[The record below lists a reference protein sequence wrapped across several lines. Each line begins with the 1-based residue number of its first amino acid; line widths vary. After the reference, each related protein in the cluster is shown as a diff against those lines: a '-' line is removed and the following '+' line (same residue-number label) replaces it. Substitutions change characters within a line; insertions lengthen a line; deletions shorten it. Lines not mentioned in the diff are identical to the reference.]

1 MCAGTNHGVVVIMK
15 MINCQYGY
23 VSPIELKVFSEL
35 DRELKQKQRR
45 AKQHGAFNLHKGGDD
60 HAKSKTL

>member
-1 MCAGTNHGVVVIMK
+1 MK

>member
-1 MCAGTNHGVVVIMK
+1 MK
-15 MINCQYGY
+15 MINCEYGY
-23 VSPIELKVFSEL
+23 VSPTELKIFSEL